1 MRKPTKEDFMTPSV
15 VTFFVL
21 LAAGFAKF
29 VYEAGLRGAVAYIA
43 MCGVYCAIQLWDRRQ

>member
-1 MRKPTKEDFMTPSV
+1 MTPSV

-29 VYEAGLRGAVAYIA
+29 VYDAGLRGAVAYLA
-43 MCGVYCAIQLWDRRQ
+43 MCGVYVLIQLWDRRQ